1 MVFTAIFNTLFCFL
15 KTSAILLFLN
25 DYFKQ
30 NFPEKYNEFFID
42 LSYQVIYIFSKGQI
56 ILLKTFNSI
65 NKYIDNNS
73 YLKYI
78 KTEIFN
84 KMDVIQNEICQI
96 KSNGE
101 IYLKKIVNTEEIYFD
116 NDNDS
121 IYIYSDN
128 KGRMESNCVNKVI
141 LHSQPFIFNY
151 EVSNIKFILFEVK
164 IGDKSFKIDL
174 KTDKYNFYVVNN
186 IIDKRFLLYFLNDYQ
201 FCNLYD
207 YHNNEKIHVKII
219 DQNVN
224 LKEFE
229 ISDIQT
235 QYIKI
240 MKDDFIYRL

>member
-1 MVFTAIFNTLFCFL
+1 MVFSTIFNTLYSFL
-15 KTSAILLFLN
+15 KTSAILIFLN
-25 DYFKQ
+25 DYLKR
-30 NFPEKYNEFFID
+30 NFPEKYNEICLD

-56 ILLKTFNSI
+56 ILLKTYNSI
-65 NKYIDNNS
+65 NKYIDNHF

-84 KMDVIQNEICQI
+84 RMDVVQNEICQI

-101 IYLKKIVNTEEIYFD
+101 IYIKYNEKNEDINFE
-116 NDNDS
+116 NDNNS

-128 KGRMESNCVNKVI
+128 KGRMEYNYVNKVI

-164 IGDKSFKIDL
+164 IGEKSFKIDL
-174 KTDKYNFYVVNN
+174 KTNKYNFYIVNN

-207 YHNNEKIHVKII
+207 YYHNEEKIYVKII

-229 ISDIQT
+229 ISDT

-240 MKDDFIYRL
+240 LKDNYV

>member
-1 MVFTAIFNTLFCFL
+1 MVFSTIFNTLYSFL
-15 KTSAILLFLN
+15 KTSAILIFLN
-25 DYFKQ
+25 DYLKR
-30 NFPEKYNEFFID
+30 NFPEKYNEICLD

-56 ILLKTFNSI
+56 ILLKTYNSI
-65 NKYIDNNS
+65 NKYIDNNA

-84 KMDVIQNEICQI
+84 KMEVVQNEICQI

-101 IYLKKIVNTEEIYFD
+101 IYIKYNAKNEDIKFE
-116 NDNDS
+116 NDNNS

-128 KGRMESNCVNKVI
+128 KGRMEYNCVNKVI

-164 IGDKSFKIDL
+164 IGEKSFKIDL
-174 KTDKYNFYVVNN
+174 KTNKYNFYIVNN

-201 FCNLYD
+201 FSNLYD
-207 YHNNEKIHVKII
+207 YYHNEEKIYVKII
-219 DQNVN
+219 DHNVN

-229 ISDIQT
+229 ISDT

-240 MKDDFIYRL
+240 MKDNYV